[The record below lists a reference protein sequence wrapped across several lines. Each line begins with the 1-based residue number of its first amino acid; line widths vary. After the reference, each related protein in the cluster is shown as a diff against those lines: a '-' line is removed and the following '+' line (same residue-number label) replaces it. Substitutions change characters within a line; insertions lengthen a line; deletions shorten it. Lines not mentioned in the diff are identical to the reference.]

1 MATFSFDM
9 PIHDTDFSFS
19 SQSSSSSCS
28 SLSRLAS
35 SCLMSSA
42 SFRSLSLRISLSSC
56 AVEADSALCCDMFES
71 DGSMFVSCAAA
82 GFRIDEIGLGRCGAG
97 VVGFSSIS
105 SVALKLRFRGEGAPA
120 YVVEGD
126 GGLRCAGLLW

>member
-1 MATFSFDM
+1 MLSFMNANYQIPTIARRLQFPFSR
-9 PIHDTDFSFS
+9 IWYTILDFNL
-19 SQSSSSSCS
+19 QSSSSSCN

-35 SCLMSSA
+35 SCLISSA
-42 SFRSLSLRISLSSC
+42 SLRSLSLRASLSSC
-56 AVEADSALCCDMFES
+56 VVEADSELCWDKLES

-105 SVALKLRFRGEGAPA
+105 SVALKLRFRGE
-120 YVVEGD
+120 
-126 GGLRCAGLLW
+126 